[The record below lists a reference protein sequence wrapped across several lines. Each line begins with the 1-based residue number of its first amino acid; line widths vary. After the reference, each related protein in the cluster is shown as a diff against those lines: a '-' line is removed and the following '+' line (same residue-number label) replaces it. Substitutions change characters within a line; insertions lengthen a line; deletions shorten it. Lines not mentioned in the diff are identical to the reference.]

1 MANPTG
7 TDESRSI
14 FAGIESMGRRRRGL
28 IGLIGANPLEV
39 KLQAIVSPTEGV
51 IDGRPVKL
59 FGTNNYLGLTFD
71 PDIQAA
77 AIRAIREEGVGTTA
91 SRVASGNLP
100 GHFKLE
106 AELAAFVHKQTALV
120 FSTGFQANLGTIAGL
135 CAAGDVVVVDEDCHA
150 SIYDALK
157 LTAARKIKFRHN
169 DVGDLKRVLG
179 GIAEPMSRVLVVVES
194 VYSSAGDLAPLAEI
208 AAFKEAAGC
217 NLMVDEAHSLGM
229 YGAQGE
235 GLAAELG
242 LIDKVD
248 VMTGTFSKSFGLI
261 GGFAASNHPDFFC
274 LRYTARPFMFTAA
287 PPPSIMAAA
296 RVSLAKIAA
305 AGDRR
310 ARLWH
315 NAGRLRAGFKAL
327 GVRVLDVRS
336 PVVSAFFDDLT
347 ECYQVWSRLLAA
359 GFYANLLMPP
369 ASSHGGCIIRFSV
382 CSEHRGEDI
391 EALLA
396 ALGAIL
402 GDVAEREK
410 TEGERQVHFSPLGVV
425 VPENARPAAAKP
437 SPVP

>member
-1 MANPTG
+1 LPSQTG
-7 TDESRSI
+7 LDENRSI
-14 FAGIESMGRRRRGL
+14 FAGIESMARRRRGL
-28 IGLIGANPLEV
+28 VGLIGANPLEV
-39 KLQAIVSPTEGV
+39 KLQAILSPTEGV

-100 GHFKLE
+100 GHYGLE
-106 AELAAFVHKQTALV
+106 QELAAFVHKRAALV
-120 FSTGFQANLGTIAGL
+120 FSTGFQANLGAVAGL
-135 CAAGDVVVVDEDCHA
+135 CAAGDAIVVDEDCHA

-157 LTAARKIKFRHN
+157 LTAARKLKFKHN
-169 DVGDLKRVLG
+169 DIADLRRVLDG
-179 GIAEPMSRVLVVVES
+179 MPEPMARVLVIVES
-194 VYSSAGDLAPLAEI
+194 VYSSAGDLAPLIEIVALKAELG
-208 AAFKEAAGC
+208 F

-229 YGAQGE
+229 YGPEGD

-242 LIDKVD
+242 VVDQVD
-248 VMTGTFSKSFGLI
+248 VLTGTFSKSFGLI

-296 RVSLAKIAA
+296 RVSLTKIASG
-305 AGDRR
+305 GDRR
-310 ARLWH
+310 VRLWN
-315 NAGRLRAGFKAL
+315 NAHHLRAGFQAL
-327 GVRVLDVRS
+327 GVRTLDVRS

-347 ECYQVWSRLLAA
+347 ECYQVWARLLSA

-382 CSEHRGEDI
+382 CSEHRPEDI
-391 EALLA
+391 EALLS
-396 ALGAIL
+396 ALGAIV
-402 GDVAEREK
+402 GEVAQREK
-410 TEGERQVHFSPLGVV
+410 TDGERLVHFSPIGVV
-425 VPENARPAAAKP
+425 VPEASRPAAER
-437 SPVP
+437 